1 MVDPPTDRR
10 HIASMV
16 DPPTDRHHIAK
27 HSDFTSKLD
36 AHIGKHS
43 ET

>member
-1 MVDPPTDRR
+1 MVNPPTDRR
-10 HIASMV
+10 
-16 DPPTDRHHIAK
+16 HIAK

-36 AHIGKHS
+36 AHIRKYS